1 MKTNRLAVFVLIMFS
16 ITANSVIAEPVE
28 RKYAPDRKVDILHI
42 TIDVTPNFKER
53 TVSGTTTISFAP
65 IAKPLTELQLNAV
78 DLTVTS
84 VTSESKIEGYTVTDD
99 FVIITFD
106 PPVAPDVKTSVTL
119 THEAEPKLGLY
130 FRTPDMGYREED
142 THLWTQGE
150 PHEAPHWFPN
160 YDYPNE
166 RSSSEVICHVP
177 QDMTVVSNGR
187 LITETI
193 DRTTGLKT
201 VCWLQEKP
209 HVNYLIALAA
219 GKFKKIE
226 STYKNI
232 PLAFYT
238 PASQIEQASNSFKDT
253 ADMVGFLEREIGI
266 PYPWNK
272 YYQVVVDDF
281 SWGGM
286 ENTTMTILSDNTL
299 FTEETEN
306 IRSSQQL
313 VVHELTHMWFGDYVT
328 CKDWSHLW
336 LNEGF
341 AVYYAHLYDRYKNG
355 PDSMLYGL
363 YKDSQRVLAERE
375 VHNPI
380 VYKEYEDADQQ
391 FDYRAYPK
399 GSWVLH
405 MLRTELGDELFSK
418 CVKTYVERN
427 ALSSVV
433 TEDFNSV
440 IEELTGRSYD
450 RFFDQWVYH
459 ARHPDLNV
467 KYSWSEKEKLAKVTV
482 EQTQTVDDNVMLY
495 HFDTKVRFV
504 VNDAIVD
511 RNISVDKA
519 KHDFYFPLVDEPEIV
534 RFDPD
539 YGLLCT
545 ITFDKPAETLYAQL
559 VNTDDVI
566 GRIRAVEALKEKKDR
581 KTVEKLQEALNS
593 DSFYGVRIEASSA
606 LRNIHTNEAFDAL
619 SACIDQPDARVR
631 LQVVRDIGGFY
642 RPESLKLT
650 TQILEKEQN
659 PDILYEAIRNLGRYH
674 HRVTKKMITG
684 FLQSQSYRNRL
695 TDAAISAIRQLDDPV
710 YIKPLQKILES
721 REKDFTSF
729 GFVQGLDALAYITR
743 NEDDKSG
750 VREFLTDKVNHK
762 KMRVQIGVI
771 DALGTLGDPRTI
783 PVLETFAGNDSDDRI
798 QKAAQNAL
806 KNVREE
812 KDIVPEEI
820 MSLREVVDELK
831 KENDEVKKDLEDIKK
846 RLEATEEGKEGN

>member
-750 VREFLTDKVNHK
+750 VREFLTDRVNHK